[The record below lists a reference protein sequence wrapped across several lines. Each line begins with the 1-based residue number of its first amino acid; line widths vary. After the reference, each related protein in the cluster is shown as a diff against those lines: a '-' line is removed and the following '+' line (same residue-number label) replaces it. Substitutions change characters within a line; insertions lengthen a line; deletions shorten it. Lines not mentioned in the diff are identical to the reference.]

1 MQLRHRQK
9 GLGWFGLLFVFAVIG
24 FAAIVV
30 AKCFPIYMNQM
41 KLVSALNKVSTEPDL
56 GASEGG
62 ESIRRTL
69 QKYWDIDDITRISPK
84 DIKIKRSDRGRFM
97 VYDYEAKERLFYN
110 IYIVIHFKDE
120 IPLSNRNS

>member
-9 GLGWFGLLFVFAVIG
+9 GLGWFGLLFVFALIG
-24 FAAIVV
+24 LTAILV

-41 KLVSALNKVSTEPDL
+41 KLVSALNKVSAEPGL
-56 GASEGG
+56 GSSEGG
-62 ESIRRTL
+62 ESIRKTL
-69 QKYWDIDDITRISPK
+69 QKYWDIDDITRIEPK

-120 IPLSNRNS
+120 IPLSNRSS

>member
-24 FAAIVV
+24 FTAIVV

-41 KLVSALNKVSTEPDL
+41 KVASALSKV
-56 GASEGG
+56 ASNPEIGNAEGG
-62 ESIRRTL
+62 EAVRKAL
-69 QKYWDIDDITRISPK
+69 QKFWDVDDITRLDYK
-84 DIKIKRSDRGRFM
+84 DVKIKRSDRGRFM

-110 IYIVIHFKDE
+110 IYIVIHFKGE
-120 IPLSNRNS
+120 VPLRSAS

>member
-24 FAAIVV
+24 FTAIVA

-41 KLVSALNKVSTEPDL
+41 KLVSALNKVSAEPDL

-62 ESIRRTL
+62 ESIRKTL
-69 QKYWDIDDITRISPK
+69 QRYWDIDDITRIEPK

-120 IPLSNRNS
+120 IPLSNRSS

>member
-9 GLGWFGLLFVFAVIG
+9 GLGIFGLLFVFGMIAFV
-24 FAAIVV
+24 AIVG

-41 KLVSALNKVSTEPDL
+41 KLVSAMKKVASEPGL
-56 GASEGG
+56 GTSEGG
-62 ESIRRTL
+62 ESVRKAL
-69 QKYWDIDDITRISPK
+69 QRYWDIDDITRIEPK

-120 IPLSNRNS
+120 IPLSNRSS

>member
-9 GLGWFGLLFVFAVIG
+9 GLGWFGLLFVFALIG
-24 FAAIVV
+24 FTAIVV

-41 KLVSALNKVSTEPDL
+41 KLVSALNKVSAEPDL
-56 GASEGG
+56 GGSEGG
-62 ESIRRTL
+62 ESIRKTL
-69 QKYWDIDDITRISPK
+69 QKYWDIDDITRIEPK

-120 IPLSNRNS
+120 VPLSNRSS